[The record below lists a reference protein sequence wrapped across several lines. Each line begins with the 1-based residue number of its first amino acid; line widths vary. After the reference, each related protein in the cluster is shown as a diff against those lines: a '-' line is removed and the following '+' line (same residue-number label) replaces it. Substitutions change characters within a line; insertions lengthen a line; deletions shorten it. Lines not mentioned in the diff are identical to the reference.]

1 MFTTNNMN
9 VSHIILMHLYK
20 FILIK
25 NRHYWYMIGIWNTK
39 IIYQNLINFIYPFTN
54 NMWISLQDFYLFCV
68 GLRTS
73 TKATVDSAYLSRVW
87 QQNIPNILLLCNVST
102 CLTIYSCCCFCF
114 NIFLPNCILFC
125 FLNYIIQYIQLCTFY
140 W

>member
-1 MFTTNNMN
+1 MNFTTNNMN
-9 VSHIILMHLYK
+9 VSRIISMHLYN

-25 NRHYWYMIGIWNTK
+25 YRHYWYMIGIWNTK
-39 IIYQNLINFIYPFTN
+39 ILYQNLINFIYSFTN
-54 NMWISLQDFYLFCV
+54 NMWISLQDFTYLVLDC
-68 GLRTS
+68 GHLLKQR
-73 TKATVDSAYLSRVW
+73 
-87 QQNIPNILLLCNVST
+87 QQNIPNILLLRNVTT
-102 CLTIYSCCCFCF
+102 CLTVCCCCCCCFCF